1 MRPVNLIPAEERRG
15 ERTPM
20 RGGPLAYVLV
30 AALVLALAGVTLL
43 VVTNNQIS
51 EHKAEI
57 TSLEQQN
64 SVAQAHAAQLSP
76 YIQFHSVYEQ
86 RVATVTSLAESR
98 FDWERVMRELALILP
113 GDVWLTSLGGTATPE
128 VTVAG
133 APGISLRDG
142 IPGPALEMVG
152 CARGQE
158 AVAGFV
164 DALKDIDGVT
174 RVGMQSSMLG
184 SASGDTSGGDTAGGS
199 VAASGTCQTRRFIA
213 QFQIVVA
220 FDAAPVIPPATSG
233 G

>member
-1 MRPVNLIPAEERRG
+1 MRPVNLIPVEERRG

-30 AALVLALAGVTLL
+30 AALVLLLGGVTLL

-57 TSLEQQN
+57 ARLKQQN
-64 SVAQAHAAQLSP
+64 SIAQAKAAQYSP
-76 YIQFHSVYEQ
+76 YTQFHGIYEQ
-86 RVATVTSLAESR
+86 RVANVTSLAESR

-113 GDVWLTSLGGTATPE
+113 TDVWLTSLGGTVTPE

-133 APGISLRDG
+133 LPGISLRDG

-152 CARGQE
+152 CATGQE

-174 RVGMQSSMLG
+174 RVGMQSSALG
-184 SASGDTSGGDTAGGS
+184 SASGESSGGATADS
-199 VAASGTCQTRRFIA
+199 TAASGTCQTRRFIA
-213 QFQIVVA
+213 QFQIVIA
-220 FDAAPVIPPATSG
+220 FDAAPVIPPATATG